1 MRPGWTNGQGELIA
15 ESVAFCCCQ
24 TVGLDT
30 SANSIPYLTT
40 WAEQASLEV
49 LEQTAA
55 LTGRLADRIE
65 GVLLADPTG
74 LQPGDQQVIDAPQAV
89 AV

>member
-1 MRPGWTNGQGELIA
+1 
-15 ESVAFCCCQ
+15 
-24 TVGLDT
+24 VGLGT
-30 SANSIPYLTT
+30 SANSIPYLTS

-55 LTGRLADRIE
+55 FTGRLVDRIE
-65 GVLLADPTG
+65 GVLLADPAG
-74 LQPGDQQVIDAPQAV
+74 LQPGDQQAVDASQAV